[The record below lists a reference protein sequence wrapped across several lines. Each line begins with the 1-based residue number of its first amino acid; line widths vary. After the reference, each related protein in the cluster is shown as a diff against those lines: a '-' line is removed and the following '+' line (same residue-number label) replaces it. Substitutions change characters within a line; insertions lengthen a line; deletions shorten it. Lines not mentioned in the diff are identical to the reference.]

1 MSYIVDNLRQLHSTH
16 PDVGLTAAAQGAW
29 QFIQFVLHPTPFCTP
44 YTTNHLMIFIY
55 TYSQIHH
62 YNSNIIVLLAILGGF
77 FFYIIKSVLYL
88 FNAYQVS
95 NVSHASIIFFFM
107 SWFISCK

>member
-29 QFIQFVLHPTPFCTP
+29 QFIQFVLHPPPFCTP

-55 TYSQIHH
+55 TYSQRHH
-62 YNSNIIVLLAILGGF
+62 YNSNIIVLLAILGF
-77 FFYIIKSVLYL
+77 FHQICAL
-88 FNAYQVS
+88 F
-95 NVSHASIIFFFM
+95 I
-107 SWFISCK
+107 